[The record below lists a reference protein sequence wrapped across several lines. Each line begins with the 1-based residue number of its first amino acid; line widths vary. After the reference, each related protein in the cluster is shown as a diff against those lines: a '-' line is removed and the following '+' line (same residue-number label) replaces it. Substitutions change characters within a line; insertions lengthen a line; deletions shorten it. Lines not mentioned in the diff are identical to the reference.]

1 MIYISLMNFMR
12 NRLHWSVKK
21 IFLYSG
27 VLLSMLSFA
36 SCDDSFNDWAELKT
50 NETATNGAYGL
61 KKRRHSKHECRLFD

>member
-1 MIYISLMNFMR
+1 M
-12 NRLHWSVKK
+12 KK

-50 NETATNGAYGL
+50 HEAATNGAYGL
-61 KKRRHSKHECRLFD
+61 KNRRHSKHKCRLFD

>member
-1 MIYISLMNFMR
+1 M
-12 NRLHWSVKK
+12 KK

-50 NETATNGAYGL
+50 NEAATNGAYGL
-61 KKRRHSKHECRLFD
+61 NFAASGVDVDMSAETIPDRLTW

>member
-1 MIYISLMNFMR
+1 M
-12 NRLHWSVKK
+12 KK

-36 SCDDSFNDWAELKT
+36 PCDDSFNDWAELKT

-61 KKRRHSKHECRLFD
+61 KNRRHSKHKCRLFD

>member
-1 MIYISLMNFMR
+1 M
-12 NRLHWSVKK
+12 KK

-61 KKRRHSKHECRLFD
+61 KNRRVCHN